1 MDLKKIITK
10 EFVEELI
17 SNLNK
22 IGITT
27 YNIECILA
35 EGSAIYLDSFND
47 IDFKVI
53 VKRYNNKAEISQT
66 FEIQGHKV
74 ECCYYTFKDWNR
86 IFEYRT
92 NAHYIAESPDM
103 ICVYGD
109 DSRFTRYDV
118 INNKDLQ
125 KYVLNVYDKGLFNY
139 DENQK
144 KIRRMSNKRLWNFLL
159 FAYKLTNKSNTLT
172 ASQVATMQK
181 AHDLELDKEE
191 FRPLFNQ
198 IKGSVNNE

>member
-1 MDLKKIITK
+1 MDLNKIVTK

-35 EGSAIYLDSFND
+35 EGSSLYLDNVND
-47 IDFKVI
+47 LDFKVI
-53 VKRYNNKAEISQT
+53 IKRHNDKAETIRT
-66 FEIQGHKV
+66 FNVLGYKV
-74 ECCYYTFKDWNR
+74 ECCYYTYKDWANVMKYKKAYF
-86 IFEYRT
+86 IT
-92 NAHYIAESPDM
+92 ESPDM

-109 DSRFTRYDV
+109 DARFFRYDPV
-118 INNKDLQ
+118 NDKEAQ
-125 KYVLNVYDKGLFNY
+125 KYLVKIYDEHLFNY
-139 DENQK
+139 DENK
-144 KIRRMSNKRLWNFLL
+144 KGSYEFKPKRLWNFLL